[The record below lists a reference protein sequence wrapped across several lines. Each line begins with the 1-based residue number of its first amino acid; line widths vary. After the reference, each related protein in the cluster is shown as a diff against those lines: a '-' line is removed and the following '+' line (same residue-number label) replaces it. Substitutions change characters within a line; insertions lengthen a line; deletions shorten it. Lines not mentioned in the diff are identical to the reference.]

1 MRPGTQS
8 RKYAE
13 VPVDVE
19 TLRRLYESGAPALA
33 FAFSRRK
40 TEDWAP
46 PHSHARGQLFALNS
60 GLVVIE
66 AGNERWMFPSHRC
79 AWIPPNCLHAA
90 RSVGRASGSMV
101 YLSAAA
107 CRGLPRRPC
116 LFNSSDLLFAVVQ
129 RLRASKPSQLLSQ
142 EQKRLVSV
150 LRDELRHPDEQ
161 PLRLPLPRAQRLA
174 RVAQTFLEDV
184 SDRRTL
190 DAWADLAGMSRRTFM
205 RAFSSDA
212 GLPFGR
218 WRQQARLFAAL
229 EMFAEGSSVTD
240 TAIAV
245 GYDSVSA
252 FIDMFRT
259 MLGATPLSY
268 LKSSRA

>member
-1 MRPGTQS
+1 M
-8 RKYAE
+8 
-13 VPVDVE
+13 
-19 TLRRLYESGAPALA
+19 A
-33 FAFSRRK
+33 FAFNRRK

-46 PHSHARGQLFALNS
+46 PHSHARGQLLALS
-60 GLVVIE
+60 RGLLVIE

-101 YLSAAA
+101 YLSPAV
-107 CRGLPRRPC
+107 CRGLPRSPC
-116 LFNSSDLLFAVVQ
+116 LFNSSELLFAVVH
-129 RLRASKPSQLLSQ
+129 RLRACEPSQLFSR
-142 EQKRLVSV
+142 EQKHLVSV
-150 LRDELRHPDEQ
+150 LRDELRHPEEH
-161 PLRLPLPRAQRLA
+161 PLRLPLPRDQKLA
-174 RVAQTFLEDV
+174 RVAQAFLEDV

-190 DAWADLAGMSRRTFM
+190 DAWGDLAGMSRRTFM
-205 RAFSSDA
+205 RAFSSDV
-212 GLPFGR
+212 GMPFGR

-240 TAIAV
+240 AAIAV

-259 MLGATPLSY
+259 MLGSTPLPY
-268 LKSSRA
+268 LRSSAA